1 LELDVRFILRWFI
14 TALAVAAA
22 AYLVPGIHASGDNGF
37 LVVAIMALALGF
49 ANAVIRPVLAFLS
62 CGCIILTL
70 GIFMVV
76 VNAVTFYLAAWLT
89 NIFLPEAFVVDSL
102 WSALLGS
109 IVVSV
114 VSFALSMLLTD
125 SES

>member
-1 LELDVRFILRWFI
+1 MRFILRWFI

-22 AYLVPGIHASGDNGF
+22 AYLVPGIHVSGGNGA
-37 LVVAIMALALGF
+37 LVVAIMALALGL
-49 ANAVIRPVLAFLS
+49 ANAVIRPILAFLS
-62 CGCIILTL
+62 CGCIVLTL
-70 GIFMVV
+70 GLFMLI

-102 WSALLGS
+102 WSAFLGS
-109 IVVSV
+109 IVVSI
-114 VSFALSMLLTD
+114 VSFALSLLLAD

>member
-14 TALAVAAA
+14 TAVAVAAA
-22 AYLVPGIHASGDNGF
+22 AYLAPGIHVSGDNGF

-49 ANAVIRPVLAFLS
+49 ANAVIRPILAFLS

-109 IVVSV
+109 VIVSV
-114 VSFALSMLLTD
+114 VSFALSLLLAD
-125 SES
+125 AES